1 MKESRRSVKS
11 AIETLIPFNRFLGIK
26 VNQLARGSVTLALP
40 FRKDFIGDPR
50 RPALHGGVI
59 STLMDM
65 AGGAAVWT
73 ELEKTDRLATVDF
86 LVDFLQPATPALL
99 LAEAKVLRI
108 GNRVAVAHITVF
120 QKGKKTPIAEG
131 RAVYNIVR
139 QKKDPQT

>member
-1 MKESRRSVKS
+1 MKTKDRSIHI

-26 VNQLARGSVTLALP
+26 VVKLASGQATLSLP
-40 FRKDFIGDPR
+40 FREEFIGDPR

-73 ELEKTDRLATVDF
+73 ELEKTDRLATVDL
-86 LVDFLQPATPALL
+86 LVDYLQPASPKAIV
-99 LAEAKVLRI
+99 AKAKVLRI
-108 GNRVAVAHITVF
+108 GNRVAVAHITVT
-120 QKGKKTPIAEG
+120 QKGNSSPVAEG

-139 QKKDPQT
+139 KTNASNA